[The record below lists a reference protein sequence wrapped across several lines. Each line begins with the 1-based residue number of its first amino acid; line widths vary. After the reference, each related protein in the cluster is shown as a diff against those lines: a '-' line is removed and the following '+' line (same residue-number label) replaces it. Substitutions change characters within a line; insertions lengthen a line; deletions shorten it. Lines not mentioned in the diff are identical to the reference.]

1 MPSLRTIVG
10 LDLSLASTGVA
21 VYTPD
26 GVTVSRITSKPGAG
40 TLAARAERID
50 RLAAELVHQCKP
62 ADLIVVEGPSLGQ
75 QRQGGQHDRAGLWW
89 LVVASLYRAGVP
101 VAEVPPA
108 TLKKYATGKGNASK
122 DTVLAA
128 VIRRYPT
135 VEVTGNDQADA
146 LVLAAMGA
154 DHYQVSTLPTVPQVH
169 RAALAKVAW
178 PTRKHAA

>member
-1 MPSLRTIVG
+1 MRIIG
-10 LDLSLASTGVA
+10 LDLSLASTGMA
-21 VYTPD
+21 EYTPG
-26 GVTVSRITSKPGAG
+26 GVTVSRITSKPGAA
-40 TLAARAERID
+40 TLPARADRID
-50 RLAAELVHQCKP
+50 RLAADIVHQCKP
-62 ADLIVVEGPSLGQ
+62 ADLIVIEGPSLGQ
-75 QRQGGQHDRAGLWW
+75 ARQAGQHDRAGLWW
-89 LVVASLYRAGVP
+89 IIVADLHGWGRP

-108 TLKKYATGKGNASK
+108 LVKQYATGKGNASK

-154 DHYQVSTLPTVPQVH
+154 DHYQCSTLPTVPQTH

-178 PTRKHAA
+178 PTRGEAAA